1 MIFTCFWVPIGA
13 SFWDPQAM
21 AAPGRAINPRQVLY
35 ANVDLSR
42 FGLEVISLLDHQ
54 LSIEALLERGPWGL
68 VG

>member
-1 MIFTCFWVPIGA
+1 MT
-13 SFWDPQAM
+13 PQAM

-54 LSIEALLERGPWGL
+54 LSIEALLERGTGSGDSRL
-68 VG
+68 VM